1 MAYMI
6 RRNANYDSF
15 RDLARFVNNFV
26 AEPEFDRELMGFPLD
41 VIENDKEYLVKASVA
56 GFDPEK
62 LEITYDN
69 NVLSIKGEIHEEAEE
84 SAEDR
89 YHVREIRSGSFFR
102 SVSMPQQVDQT
113 AISADS
119 DNGILTVH
127 LPKKPEIQPR
137 KVEVKAKV
145 KKAESTKKI
154 VDAEKSSK

>member
-15 RDLARFVNNFV
+15 RDLARFVNNYL
-26 AEPEFDRELMGFPLD
+26 AEPEFDRQVMGFPLD

-69 NVLSIKGEIHEEAEE
+69 NVLSIKGEISEE
-84 SAEDR
+84 SEDTSEGK
-89 YHVREIRSGSFFR
+89 YHVREMRCGTFFR
-102 SVSMPQQVDQT
+102 SISMPQQVDQG
-113 AISADS
+113 AISAES

-127 LPKKPEIQPR
+127 LPKKPEVQPR
-137 KVEVKAKV
+137 KVEIKAKV
-145 KKAESTKKI
+145 LKAENQKKI
-154 VDAEKSSK
+154 VDAEKTSK

>member
-6 RRNANYDSF
+6 RQNKNYDSYN
-15 RDLARFVNNFV
+15 DLARFVNNFM
-26 AEPEFDRELMGFPLD
+26 AEPEYDRQLLGFPLD
-41 VIENDKEYLVKASVA
+41 VIENDKEYLVKASLA

-69 NVLSIKGEIHEEAEE
+69 NVLSIKGEVNEEI
-84 SAEDR
+84 EDSSEGK
-89 YHVREIRSGSFFR
+89 YHVREMRSGSFFR
-102 SVSMPQQVDQT
+102 SISMPQQVDQS

-127 LPKKPEIQPR
+127 LPKKPEVQPR

-145 KKAESTKKI
+145 IKAESPKKI